1 MTTTEF
7 QQLSNYEKLLKTAD
21 NLRYSQGYYGRLY
34 EGLLD
39 MDSDSISDLN
49 NIETLYSAK
58 DMLDVVMYLEG

>member
-21 NLRYSQGYYGRLY
+21 SFRYSQGYYGRLY
-34 EGLLD
+34 EALQD
-39 MDSDSISDLN
+39 MDSNSIADLN
-49 NIETLYSAK
+49 DIESLYSAK